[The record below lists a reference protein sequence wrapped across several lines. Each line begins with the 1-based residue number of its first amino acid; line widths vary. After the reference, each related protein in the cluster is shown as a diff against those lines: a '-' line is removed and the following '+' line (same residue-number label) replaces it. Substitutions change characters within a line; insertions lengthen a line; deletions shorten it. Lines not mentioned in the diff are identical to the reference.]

1 MKATLV
7 RMIPMLCVM
16 GIIFILSHQPGTDE
30 DWSLFPGDDKIAHM
44 IAYGVLAAAV
54 IASFAPH
61 MRQSKSTVV
70 VGLAFI
76 VSLLYGVSDEFHQSF
91 IPGRFSSGADILAD
105 GAGAALICLTWL
117 YLVKQKAQ
125 RKDIIS

>member
-1 MKATLV
+1 MKAALV

-30 DWSLFPGDDKIAHM
+30 DRSLFPGDDKIAHM
-44 IAYGVLAAAV
+44 IVYGVLAAAV
-54 IASFAPH
+54 IASFAPDI
-61 MRQSKSTVV
+61 RKSKSTIV

-105 GAGAALICLTWL
+105 AAGAGLICVTWL
-117 YLVKQKAQ
+117 VLVKRKAQ
-125 RKDIIS
+125 RKGVYS

>member
-1 MKATLV
+1 MFV

-30 DWSLFPGDDKIAHM
+30 DWSLFPGEDKIAHM

-54 IASFAPH
+54 IASFAPS
-61 MRQSKSTVV
+61 MRQSRSTIV

-76 VSLLYGVSDEFHQSF
+76 VSLLYGISDEFHQSF
-91 IPGRFSSGADILAD
+91 ITGRFSSGADLLAD
-105 GAGAALICLTWL
+105 GAGAGLICLTWL
-117 YLVKQKAQ
+117 YLVKQRAQ
-125 RKDIIS
+125 RKNILS